1 MKRRIASI
9 FLTLV
14 LALTMLPVQV
24 LAADTAYTVG
34 EDTAYTVEEDT
45 EVSVQEGSGTGGGI
59 YTPPPE
65 QN

>member
-24 LAADTAYTVG
+24 LAEDTAYTVG
-34 EDTAYTVEEDT
+34 EDTAYTEGEDAA
-45 EVSVQEGSGTGGGI
+45 VSAVSTFPQ
-59 YTPPPE
+59 PE
-65 QN
+65 PN